1 MGMKS
6 LLGSFMAVQ
15 WLTLQ
20 ASTAGGTF
28 YSGGTGSIPDWGIR
42 SCMPCGA
49 TKKKCAAKRHETLE
63 VPVLSGQKASR
74 ERALYWDA
82 SQLFQASR
90 TSDPSSITLGIL
102 LYFKIR
108 HIIIITC

>member
-1 MGMKS
+1 MGLPGGRPVVNTPRFHCRRHLLLQGAWVQS
-6 LLGSFMAVQ
+6 LIGELDPVCLVAQ
-15 WLTLQ
+15 
-20 ASTAGGTF
+20 
-28 YSGGTGSIPDWGIR
+28 P
-42 SCMPCGA
+42 
-49 TKKKCAAKRHETLE
+49 KKKKRAAKRRETLE

-74 ERALYWDA
+74 ERALSWDA